1 MTRAPRDEFMAG
13 YLIAVSNIM
22 NLHGEDVIA
31 EDVLL
36 QAGVDRSILD
46 GLDLCEYDLG
56 PLNKLFAEI
65 ERKDALAKARGEHSG
80 EPLV

>member
-1 MTRAPRDEFMAG
+1 MGANRDEFMAG

-36 QAGVDRSILD
+36 QAGVDRTILD
-46 GLDLCEYDLG
+46 GMDLCDYDLK
-56 PLNKLFAEI
+56 PLNKLFGEI
-65 ERKDALAKARGEHSG
+65 ERKEALAKARGET
-80 EPLV
+80 L